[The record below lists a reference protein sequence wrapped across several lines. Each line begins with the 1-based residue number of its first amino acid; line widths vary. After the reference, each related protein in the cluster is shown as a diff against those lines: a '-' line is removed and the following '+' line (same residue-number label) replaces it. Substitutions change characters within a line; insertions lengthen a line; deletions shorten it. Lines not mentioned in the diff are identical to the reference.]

1 MGCVPISIFRNCSGP
16 NKLTKE
22 KKMAAPAPAPC
33 PREKEVKIAIDAN
46 GNIQVA
52 PSTFHVGKSANEEV
66 VWTCNVPFEVDFVES
81 PFNDTQFTDQLRFSG
96 LVRRSVLPSKTK
108 RYKYTVTIAGYPP
121 LDPDGQVDL

>member
-1 MGCVPISIFRNCSGP
+1 
-16 NKLTKE
+16 
-22 KKMAAPAPAPC
+22 MAAPERGLS
-33 PREKEVKIAIDAN
+33 PREKQVTITIAN
-46 GNIQVA
+46 GKITA
-52 PSTFHVGKSANEEV
+52 SPDTFHVSKSRNEEV
-66 VWTCNVPFEVDFVES
+66 VWTCAVPFEVDFAQS